1 MPNANAE
8 VIEEITEKKT
18 IDDTMNAVVADIVSR
33 ETDPTK
39 AKLSAEQP
47 GATGDSEGKVRHPDG
62 TFAKTDKNVTPPDPL
77 KKGGKEGKD
86 AEADGRAAQRPPASW
101 SAAAKAKFAALEPDI
116 QKEVLKRED
125 DFHKGIEQYKAKAT
139 LADTLYREIQPYEAV
154 LRSEGVTPE
163 VAVRSLMNA
172 AYTLRAG
179 TPQQKAQ
186 LIQDVAQTYG
196 IDLSGLVSG
205 EVPEIDPSTQAL
217 QNRLASLEGAIANSF
232 AQRQQ
237 HDVQTLTQ
245 QIEQFRNDP
254 KNLYFDD
261 VRQDMGVL
269 IQNGRAQTLP
279 DAYEM
284 AIWAQPDIR
293 ALLLAQQQQ
302 ASDQG
307 RLEAAKRSALEAQ
320 RSQSVNVRSRN
331 TSFSDAPVGKTI
343 DDTLNAVF
351 DDIQSRSAN

>member
-33 ETDPTK
+33 EADPAQTHPK
-39 AKLSAEQP
+39 AKDAEVSP
-47 GATGDSEGKVRHPDG
+47 SRHPDG
-62 TFAKTDKNVTPPDPL
+62 TFAKVPDKNVIQPDPDPL
-77 KKGGKEGKD
+77 KKGDHGKEGKG
-86 AEADGRAAQRPPASW
+86 AEASVGAVQRPPASW
-101 SAAAKAKFAALEPDI
+101 SAAAKAKFATLEPDI
-116 QKEVLKRED
+116 QREVLKRED

-196 IDLSGLVSG
+196 IDLSGLASG
-205 EVPEIDPSTQAL
+205 EVPEIDPNTHAL

-269 IQNGRAQTLP
+269 IQNARAQTLQ
-279 DAYEM
+279 DAYDM
-284 AIWAQPDIR
+284 AIWARPDIR

-302 ASDQG
+302 ASDQE

-320 RSQSVNVRSRN
+320 RAQSVNVRGRN
-331 TSFSDAPVGKTI
+331 TSFPDAPVGKTL
-343 DDTLNAVF
+343 DETLNAVF
-351 DDIQSRSAN
+351 DDIQSRGH